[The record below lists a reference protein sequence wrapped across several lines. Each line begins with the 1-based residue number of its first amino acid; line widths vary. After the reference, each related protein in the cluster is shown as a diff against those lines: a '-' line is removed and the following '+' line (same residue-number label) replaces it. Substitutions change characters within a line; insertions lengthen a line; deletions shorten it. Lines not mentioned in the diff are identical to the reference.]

1 MPFVEAEK
9 GRFFYDIRGKGRP
22 LVLIHGVWASHKWW
36 RWLVPELTRKY
47 QVICPDV
54 RGHGQSSPLK
64 KAYTVN
70 GFAKDL
76 DLLLQSLGIHEVVL
90 VGWSM
95 GGIISLEY
103 ALNYPSEVKAL
114 ILIATRGHRNPK
126 VRRRIILQ
134 YLQARLSLL
143 MDFTAPRKY
152 DRASGGFP
160 RQKIWLEREV
170 EKMLSP
176 EAPEEVKDWVMS
188 DVTSHPRE
196 NYFQA
201 IRSIWNWGAAD
212 RLREIDA
219 PTLIMVGDKDTRT
232 PPRFSRRLH
241 ATIPNSRLVIVE
253 EAGHCLPL
261 EQPQR
266 VNEEIMGFLK
276 EVGYE
281 S

>member
-1 MPFVEAEK
+1 VKAEEE
-9 GRFFYDIRGKGRP
+9 RLFYDITGKGRP
-22 LVLIHGVWASHKWW
+22 LVLIHGVWASHEWW
-36 RWLVPELTRKY
+36 RWLVPALARTY
-47 QVICPDV
+47 YVISPDV

-64 KAYTVN
+64 SAYTVN

-76 DLLLQSLGIHEVVL
+76 DLLLRSIGIPEVVL

-103 ALNYPSEVKAL
+103 ALNYPSKVKAL
-114 ILIATRGHRNPK
+114 ILIATRGHHNPK
-126 VRRRIILQ
+126 LKRRIILQ

-160 RQKIWLEREV
+160 TQKIWLEREV

-176 EAPEEVKDWVMS
+176 KASREVQDWVMS
-188 DVTSHPRE
+188 DVRNNPRE

-201 IRSIWNWGAAD
+201 VRSIWNWGAAD
-212 RLREIDA
+212 RLKEIEA

-232 PPRFSRRLH
+232 PPRFSRLLH
-241 ATIPNSRLVIVE
+241 ATIPNSSLVIVKD
-253 EAGHCLPL
+253 AGHCLPL

-266 VNEEIMGFLK
+266 VNEEIIEFL
-276 EVGYE
+276 EGLGY
-281 S
+281 

>member
-1 MPFVEAEK
+1 MEVEES
-9 GRFFYDIRGKGRP
+9 RLFYEVRGEGRP
-22 LVLIHGVWASHKWW
+22 LILIHGVWASHEWW
-36 RWLVPELTRKY
+36 RWLVPALAHNY
-47 QVICPDV
+47 YVITPDI

-64 KAYTVN
+64 SAYTVN

-76 DLLLQSLGIHEVVL
+76 DLLLQSMGIHEVVL

-95 GGIISLEY
+95 GGIISMQY
-103 ALNYPSEVKAL
+103 GLNYPSKVKAL

-126 VRRRIILQ
+126 LKRRIILQ

-160 RQKIWLEREV
+160 GQKIWLEREV

-176 EAPEEVKDWVMS
+176 EASKEVQRWVMS
-188 DVTSHPRE
+188 DIRNNPRE

-201 IRSIWNWGAAD
+201 ARSIWNWGAGD
-212 RLREIDA
+212 RLKEIEA

-232 PPRFSRRLH
+232 PPRFSRLLH
-241 ATIPNSRLVIVE
+241 DAIPNSRLVIVE
-253 EAGHCLPL
+253 DAGHCLPL

-266 VNEEIMGFLK
+266 VDEEIQEFLK
-276 EVGYE
+276 NLGY
-281 S
+281 

>member
-1 MPFVEAEK
+1 M
-9 GRFFYDIRGKGRP
+9 
-22 LVLIHGVWASHKWW
+22 
-36 RWLVPELTRKY
+36 
-47 QVICPDV
+47 

-64 KAYTVN
+64 RAYTVK

-76 DLLLQSLGIHEVVL
+76 DLVLQSLGIPEVVL

-103 ALNYPSEVKAL
+103 ALNYASKIKAL
-114 ILIATRGHRNPK
+114 ILIATRGHHNPK
-126 VRRRIILQ
+126 LKQRIILQ

-152 DRASGGFP
+152 DKTSSGFP
-160 RQKIWLEREV
+160 TQKIWLQREV

-176 EAPEEVKDWVMS
+176 EASTEVKDWVMS
-188 DVTSHPRE
+188 DVRNNPRE
-196 NYFQA
+196 NYYQA

-212 RLREIDA
+212 RLKEIGV

-232 PPRFSRRLH
+232 PPHFSRRLH

-253 EAGHCLPL
+253 GAGHCLPL
-261 EQPQR
+261 EQPER

-276 EVGYE
+276 GLGY
-281 S
+281 

>member
-1 MPFVEAEK
+1 VKAEQD
-9 GRFFYDIRGKGRP
+9 RLFYDITGKGRP
-22 LVLIHGVWASHKWW
+22 LVLIHGVWASHEWW
-36 RWLVPELTRKY
+36 RWLVPALARTY
-47 QVICPDV
+47 YVISPDV

-64 KAYTVN
+64 SAYTVN

-76 DLLLQSLGIHEVVL
+76 DLLLRSIGIPEVVL

-103 ALNYPSEVKAL
+103 ALNYPSKVKAL
-114 ILIATRGHRNPK
+114 ILIATRGHHNPK
-126 VRRRIILQ
+126 LKRRIIFQ

-152 DRASGGFP
+152 DRASGSFP
-160 RQKIWLEREV
+160 AQKIWLEREV

-176 EAPEEVKDWVMS
+176 NASKEVKDWVMS
-188 DVTSHPRE
+188 DVRNNPRE

-212 RLREIDA
+212 RLKEIEG

-232 PPRFSRRLH
+232 PPRFSRLLY

-253 EAGHCLPL
+253 GAGHCLPL
-261 EQPQR
+261 ERPER
-266 VNEEIMGFLK
+266 VNEEIIKFLK
-276 EVGYE
+276 SLGY
-281 S
+281 

>member
-1 MPFVEAEK
+1 MKAEED
-9 GRFFYDIRGKGRP
+9 RLFYDITGKGRP
-22 LVLIHGVWASHKWW
+22 LVLIHGVWASHEWW
-36 RWLVPELTRKY
+36 RWLVPALARTY
-47 QVICPDV
+47 YVISPDV

-64 KAYTVN
+64 SAYTVT

-76 DLLLQSLGIHEVVL
+76 DLLLRSIGIPEVVL

-103 ALNYPSEVKAL
+103 ALNYPSKVKAL
-114 ILIATRGHRNPK
+114 ILIATRGHQNPK
-126 VRRRIILQ
+126 LKRRIILQ

-160 RQKIWLEREV
+160 SQKIWLEQEV

-176 EAPEEVKDWVMS
+176 KASREVKDWVMS
-188 DVTSHPRE
+188 DVRNNPRE

-212 RLREIDA
+212 RLKEIEA

-232 PPRFSRRLH
+232 PPRFSRLLH
-241 ATIPNSRLVIVE
+241 ATIPNSSLVIVE
-253 EAGHCLPL
+253 GAGHCLPL
-261 EQPQR
+261 ERPER
-266 VNEEIMGFLK
+266 VNREIIEFL
-276 EVGYE
+276 EGLGY
-281 S
+281 

>member
-1 MPFVEAEK
+1 MPFVKAEED
-9 GRFFYDIRGKGRP
+9 RLFYDITGKGRP
-22 LVLIHGVWASHKWW
+22 LVLIHGVWASHEWW
-36 RWLVPELTRKY
+36 RWLVPALARNY
-47 QVICPDV
+47 YVITPDV

-64 KAYTVN
+64 SAYTVN

-76 DLLLQSLGIHEVVL
+76 DLLLQSMGIHEVVL

-103 ALNYPSEVKAL
+103 GLNYPSKVKAL

-126 VRRRIILQ
+126 LKRRIILQ

-176 EAPEEVKDWVMS
+176 EASKEVQGWVMS
-188 DVTSHPRE
+188 DIKNNPSE
-196 NYFQA
+196 NYFEVA
-201 IRSIWNWGAAD
+201 KSIWNWGAD
-212 RLREIDA
+212 KKLKGIKV
-219 PTLIMVGDKDTRT
+219 PTLIMVGDKDTRM
-232 PPRFSRRLH
+232 PPRFSRLLH
-241 ATIPNSRLVIVE
+241 ATIPNSRLIIVE
-253 EAGHCLPL
+253 DAGHCLPMERP
-261 EQPQR
+261 EQVHR
-266 VNEEIMGFLK
+266 EITSFLK
-276 EVGYE
+276 EVDY
-281 S
+281 